1 MGFGA
6 GTASLQSP
14 LHLKRTGACL
24 VTDGGVITS
33 NVGENNQ
40 MKAALLTVTLL
51 GLFVLGTHEVQAQA
65 YVPYGAYWDGTQ
77 YQQYVQQN
85 DPYYALHVLHYQ
97 LYLQPY
103 QPYPVYQPY
112 QPCCFVGGV
121 VVPRSVAVIRSRPR
135 VIFSLPV
142 MRRR

>member
-1 MGFGA
+1 
-6 GTASLQSP
+6 
-14 LHLKRTGACL
+14 
-24 VTDGGVITS
+24 
-33 NVGENNQ
+33 

-51 GLFVLGTHEVQAQA
+51 GLLVIGTHEVQAQA

-103 QPYPVYQPY
+103 QPYPVYQLY

-121 VVPRSVAVIRSRPR
+121 VVPGSLTVISPWPG
-135 VIFSLPV
+135 VIFSPRV

>member
-1 MGFGA
+1 
-6 GTASLQSP
+6 
-14 LHLKRTGACL
+14 
-24 VTDGGVITS
+24 
-33 NVGENNQ
+33 

-51 GLFVLGTHEVQAQA
+51 GLLVIGTHEVQAQA

-103 QPYPVYQPY
+103 QPYPVYQLY